1 MLNQY
6 LEEGEVSV
14 SQIAEKI
21 SERKI
26 FPCVFGS
33 ALRMEGVKHL
43 LEVMQTLLL
52 EPSYDEVFG
61 AKVFKI
67 MRDDKGARLTYVK
80 VTGGQL
86 KPRMELSD
94 KKGEWTEKINQI
106 RVYSGS
112 RFETVAQ
119 AVPGMICALTG
130 LTKTYPGEGL
140 GAEFDSGAPVLEP
153 VLTYRILF
161 PDGEEPAKMLPKL
174 REIEEEEP
182 ALHIVW
188 NEELQEIHA
197 QVMGEVQIEIIKRWI
212 LERYGV
218 CVTFGTGN
226 IVYKETICEPV
237 EGVGHYEPLRH
248 YAEVHL
254 WMEPLAVGSGVQ
266 IATDCSEDK
275 LDKNWQRLIVTHLK
289 ELEHIG
295 VLTGSVI
302 TDMKIT
308 VIGGRAHTKHTEGGD
323 FRQATYRAVRQG
335 LKQAQSVLLEPY
347 YEFHLTFCT

>member
-1 MLNQY
+1 
-6 LEEGEVSV
+6 
-14 SQIAEKI
+14 
-21 SERKI
+21 
-26 FPCVFGS
+26 
-33 ALRMEGVKHL
+33 
-43 LEVMQTLLL
+43 
-52 EPSYDEVFG
+52 
-61 AKVFKI
+61 
-67 MRDDKGARLTYVK
+67 
-80 VTGGQL
+80 
-86 KPRMELSD
+86 MELSD

-161 PDGEEPAKMLPKL
+161 SDGEEPAKMLPKL

-237 EGVGHYEPLRH
+237 EG
-248 YAEVHL
+248 
-254 WMEPLAVGSGVQ
+254 S
-266 IATDCSEDK
+266 DFD
-275 LDKNWQRLIVTHLK
+275 RL
-289 ELEHIG
+289 
-295 VLTGSVI
+295 
-302 TDMKIT
+302 
-308 VIGGRAHTKHTEGGD
+308 
-323 FRQATYRAVRQG
+323 Q
-335 LKQAQSVLLEPY
+335 
-347 YEFHLTFCT
+347 

>member
-1 MLNQY
+1 
-6 LEEGEVSV
+6 
-14 SQIAEKI
+14 
-21 SERKI
+21 
-26 FPCVFGS
+26 
-33 ALRMEGVKHL
+33 MEGVKHL

-112 RFETVAQ
+112 RYETVAQ

-161 PDGEEPAKMLPKL
+161 PDGEEPAKNCFQNFVRL
-174 REIEEEEP
+174 R
-182 ALHIVW
+182 
-188 NEELQEIHA
+188 
-197 QVMGEVQIEIIKRWI
+197 KRNRRFT
-212 LERYGV
+212 L
-218 CVTFGTGN
+218 
-226 IVYKETICEPV
+226 
-237 EGVGHYEPLRH
+237 
-248 YAEVHL
+248 
-254 WMEPLAVGSGVQ
+254 SGM
-266 IATDCSEDK
+266 
-275 LDKNWQRLIVTHLK
+275 KN
-289 ELEHIG
+289 
-295 VLTGSVI
+295 
-302 TDMKIT
+302 
-308 VIGGRAHTKHTEGGD
+308 
-323 FRQATYRAVRQG
+323 YRKFMRR
-335 LKQAQSVLLEPY
+335 
-347 YEFHLTFCT
+347 